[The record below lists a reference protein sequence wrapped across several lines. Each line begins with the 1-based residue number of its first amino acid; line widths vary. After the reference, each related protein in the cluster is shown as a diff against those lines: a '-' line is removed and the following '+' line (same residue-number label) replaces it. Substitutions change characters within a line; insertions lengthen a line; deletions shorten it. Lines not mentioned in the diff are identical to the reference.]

1 MEQAKIERLLRLMK
15 LMTGNVNYTVNDLA
29 ERLETSYRSIYR
41 YIESF
46 KDAGFVV
53 QKLEGG
59 VYKLSKESP
68 HFKDISQLVHFTDEE
83 AHIVN
88 QLIEGLDDTNMLKH
102 NLRRKLCTVYNCTS
116 MASSVVRGANASNVN
131 RLVEAIECRCQVVLR
146 DYASGHTGN
155 LSNRVVEPFGFT
167 TNYVQVWC
175 YEPES
180 SMNKLFKTS
189 RIGSVELTEREW
201 QYADRHQ
208 EGYIDIFRM
217 TGFEQQGVKLRLG
230 MLSRNLLIE
239 EYPLSERDIVQ
250 EGEGRWLLDTKVC
263 NYCGIGRF
271 VMGLMDDIEIV
282 DSPEFEEYI
291 RGQMAMI
298 TSKTEKGK
306 VKTEKCGVCNVNN

>member
-1 MEQAKIERLLRLMK
+1 MDQAKIERLLRLMK

-53 QKLEGG
+53 QKLDGG

-88 QLIEGLDDTNMLKH
+88 QLIEGLDDTNMLKQ
-102 NLRRKLCTVYNCTS
+102 NLRRKLCSVYNCTS

-131 RLVEAIECRCQVVLR
+131 RLVEAIGSRCQVVLR

-155 LSNRVVEPFGFT
+155 RRDRVVEPFGFT

-180 SMNKLFKTS
+180 GMNKLFKTS
-189 RIGSVELTEREW
+189 RIGAVEFTDRNW
-201 QYADRHQ
+201 QYADKHR

-217 TGFEQQGVKLRLG
+217 TGFEQQGVRLKLG
-230 MLSRNLLIE
+230 MLARNLLVE
-239 EYPLSERDIVQ
+239 EYPLAERDIKPIDDTS
-250 EGEGRWLLDTKVC
+250 WLLDTKVC
-263 NYCGIGRF
+263 NYLGIGRF

-291 RGQMAMI
+291 RRHIDTIML
-298 TSKTEKGK
+298 KLK
-306 VKTEKCGVCNVNN
+306 